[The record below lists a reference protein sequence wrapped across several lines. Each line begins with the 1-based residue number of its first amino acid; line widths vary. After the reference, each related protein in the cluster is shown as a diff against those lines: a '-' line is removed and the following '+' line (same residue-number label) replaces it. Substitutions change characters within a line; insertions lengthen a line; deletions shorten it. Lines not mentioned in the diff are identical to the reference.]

1 MNGTKSDEKISA
13 QANAGSWTSAG
24 IEERRMRL
32 HDSPGLRVSNA
43 AVAPLILMLAISAS
57 AQSGAAS
64 GASSGGAQAGWLAN
78 KTNLIAPGDLPR
90 PLATALE
97 QSGSRMM
104 SAEKAQITMSG
115 TLTDSRGARAGQL
128 TIQAPGYLS
137 FRDGQGRAVT
147 FDGTGIKNKAG
158 AADDADNAIAESL
171 LAGFPDMVC
180 LQVAT
185 GGSYRRIGSH
195 FRPDGGAAKN
205 YTGPYWTL
213 LAFSPKA
220 RPGLAAGKA
229 LQQDLFIAIDEQT
242 GFIAEIRSVVNKAPK
257 QQQVTQTQFSN
268 WSKQDDQWFPG
279 SITRYENGLQ
289 VLSFS
294 TTGASV
300 GLAASATVFVP

>member
-1 MNGTKSDEKISA
+1 M
-13 QANAGSWTSAG
+13 TSQHFQSSR
-24 IEERRMRL
+24 I
-32 HDSPGLRVSNA
+32 SNA
-43 AVAPLILMLAISAS
+43 ADALLILMLAVSAS
-57 AQSGAAS
+57 AQN
-64 GASSGGAQAGWLAN
+64 GASSGSAQPGWLAN
-78 KTNLIAPGDLPR
+78 KTNLIAPGDLPK

-104 SAEKAQITMSG
+104 SAEKAQITISG
-115 TLTDSRGARAGQL
+115 TLTDSRGARTGQL

-158 AADDADNAIAESL
+158 AADDADEAIAESL
-171 LAGFPDMVC
+171 LASFPDMVC

-195 FRPDGGAAKN
+195 FRPDGGVAKN

-229 LQQDLFIAIDEQT
+229 LQQDIFVAIDEQT
-242 GFIAEIRSVVNKAPK
+242 GFIAEVRTVVNKAPK

-268 WSKQDDQWFPG
+268 WSKQGDQWFPG
-279 SITRYENGLQ
+279 SITRYENGQQ

-294 TTGASV
+294 ATGASV
-300 GLAASATVFVP
+300 GLAASSAVFVP